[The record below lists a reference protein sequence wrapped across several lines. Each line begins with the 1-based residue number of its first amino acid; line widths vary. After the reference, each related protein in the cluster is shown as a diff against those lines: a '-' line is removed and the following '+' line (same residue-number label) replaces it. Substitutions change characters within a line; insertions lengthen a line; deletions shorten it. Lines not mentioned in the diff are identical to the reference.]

1 MATVVGISPEEVLAI
16 AENLKSHCETMLH
29 ADTVIHQNAQEL
41 AGFNYRAAV
50 TATLL
55 GKYETETNPK
65 FVPSWSGH
73 GTPLRALS
81 PPAKLRC
88 RTRTLVRA
96 KSPSTDTG
104 PPEKRNNYG

>member
-65 FVPSWSGH
+65 FVP
-73 GTPLRALS
+73 LLERARDAAQGVITTCEAQMQNQDAGAS
-81 PPAKLRC
+81 EVAKH
-88 RTRTLVRA
+88 
-96 KSPSTDTG
+96 
-104 PPEKRNNYG
+104 